1 MIAGDTSN
9 IISYMKGEKGR
20 DIDIL
25 RSCILAKNVVLSESL
40 SDHNLPQH
48 IGEVL
53 VKLPVME
60 IKEEYWKRVGLI
72 SAKILSKGLKERIA
86 DSLLE

>member
-40 SDHNLPQH
+40 SDHNLP
-48 IGEVL
+48 
-53 VKLPVME
+53 
-60 IKEEYWKRVGLI
+60 
-72 SAKILSKGLKERIA
+72 
-86 DSLLE
+86 